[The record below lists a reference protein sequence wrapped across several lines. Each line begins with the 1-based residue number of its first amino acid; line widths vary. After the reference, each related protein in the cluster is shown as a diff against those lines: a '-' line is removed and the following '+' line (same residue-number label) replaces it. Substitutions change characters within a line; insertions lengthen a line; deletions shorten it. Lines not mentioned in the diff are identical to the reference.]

1 MVSVM
6 YIRKNTTYRDVHQ
19 HIANMDKGAVLR
31 FVLLEHIS
39 VEFMNFL
46 ITLDNSD

>member
-6 YIRKNTTYRDVHQ
+6 YIRKNTTYQDVHQ

-31 FVLLEHIS
+31 FVLLEHITPT
-39 VEFMNFL
+39 FL
-46 ITLDNSD
+46 DFLLSLNK